1 MVFVLKLEINLLIMN
16 FFLFVDNNG
25 DFMVSFIK
33 CEIRIL
39 FFVLFFYCFLIKEL
53 IIVIF

>member
-1 MVFVLKLEINLLIMN
+1 MFVLKLEINLLIMN

-39 FFVLFFYCFLIKEL
+39 FFVMFFYCFLIKEL